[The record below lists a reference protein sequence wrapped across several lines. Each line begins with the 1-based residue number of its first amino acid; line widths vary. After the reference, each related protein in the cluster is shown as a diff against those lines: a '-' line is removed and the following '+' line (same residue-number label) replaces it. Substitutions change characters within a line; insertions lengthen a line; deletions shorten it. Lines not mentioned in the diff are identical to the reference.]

1 MKLNNRRGISK
12 RVFGIFLVGHETR
25 LALIAMLAGLPAVVV
40 AVFLLWTGNYSPY
53 TRWTLTPLILFFW
66 IVLPVSIRFRA
77 ARPLQAM
84 ANVLS
89 SLREGDFSLRVRP
102 TGRGDAIGEVI
113 EEINTF
119 GGMLIEQR
127 LGELEA
133 ATLLETVM
141 KEIDVAIFAFG
152 DGDILKLVNRAGER
166 LLGTP
171 KDNLIGRSAEA
182 LGLASCLM
190 GEPIQLMEM
199 TFLGGSCRWESR
211 RSVFRQSG
219 LAHRLLVL
227 ADLSRTLRD
236 EERQAWQRLIR
247 VLGHELNNS
256 LTPIKSIAGSL
267 LMMLERDPRTSDWED
282 DARHGLD
289 VIQKRSDSLSRFM
302 GGYARLAHLPP
313 PVPRRVR
320 VPDWIR
326 RVVSLETR
334 IDVDIVPGPDLE
346 IWADEDQLDQLLIN
360 LIRNAADATL
370 DTGGSARV
378 SWTVFASS
386 LHIWIDDDGP
396 GISNS
401 GNLFVPFFTTKPNG
415 TGIGLVLSRQI
426 AEAHQGF
433 LSLEN
438 RKNARGCRALLRLPL
453 R

>member
-1 MKLNNRRGISK
+1 M
-12 RVFGIFLVGHETR
+12 GHETR
-25 LALIAMLAGLPAVVV
+25 LALTALFAGLPAVVV

-53 TRWTLTPLILFFW
+53 ARWALTPLILFFW
-66 IVLPVSIRFRA
+66 IALSVSIRFRA
-77 ARPLQAM
+77 ARLLQAM
-84 ANVLS
+84 TNVLS
-89 SLREGDFSLRVRP
+89 SLREGDFSMRVRS
-102 TGRGDAIGEVI
+102 TRRGDAIGEVI

-127 LGELEA
+127 LGALEA

-152 DGDILKLVNRAGER
+152 DGDILKLVNHAGER
-166 LLGTP
+166 LLDTP

-182 LGLASCLM
+182 LGLASCLT
-190 GEPIQLMEM
+190 GETVQLMEM
-199 TFLGGSCRWESR
+199 TFPGGSGRWESR

-267 LMMLERDPRTSDWED
+267 LMMLERDPRTPDWEN

-302 GGYARLAHLPP
+302 GGYARLAHLPSP
-313 PVPRRVR
+313 APRRVR
-320 VPDWIR
+320 VADWIR
-326 RVVSLETR
+326 RVISLETR

-426 AEAHQGF
+426 AEAHHGF